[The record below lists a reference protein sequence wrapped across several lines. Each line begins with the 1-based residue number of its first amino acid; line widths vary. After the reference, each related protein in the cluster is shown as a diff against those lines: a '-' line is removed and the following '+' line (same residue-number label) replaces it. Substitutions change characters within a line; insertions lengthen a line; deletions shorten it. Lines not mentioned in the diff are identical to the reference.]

1 MAAAVTRRRV
11 TEEDILGFLERCRG
25 GLDDKKVGKE
35 RESKQRSG
43 RARGGETDQALLE
56 KLRYGHYGFLCF
68 PYLLLLILNIIS
80 LLLVVDLLDS
90 VIWL

>member
-1 MAAAVTRRRV
+1 MTRRRV

-35 RESKQRSG
+35 RESKQRK
-43 RARGGETDQALLE
+43 RAEEWETEQALLE

>member
-1 MAAAVTRRRV
+1 MV

-25 GLDDKKVGKE
+25 GLDGKKVGKE
-35 RESKQRSG
+35 RESKQRK
-43 RARGGETDQALLE
+43 RAEEWETEPALLE